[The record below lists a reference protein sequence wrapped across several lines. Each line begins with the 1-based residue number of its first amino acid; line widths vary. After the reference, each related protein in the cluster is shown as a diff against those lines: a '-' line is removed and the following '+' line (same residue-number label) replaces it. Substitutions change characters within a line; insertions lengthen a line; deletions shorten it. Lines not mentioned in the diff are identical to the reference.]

1 MMETRKPEICLIAP
15 TDELLKKSEFVIM
28 KYHKNIE
35 THKASLATAAE
46 IVNQLLKKGTEIF
59 ISRRGTKRLIEKE
72 FHVQVVE
79 IELTLADYISVIEE
93 AVKVEG
99 IVAFFTYGKIPEDVR
114 TMCQMLKIDARYYSF
129 ANFTDCKHVVK
140 EALRDGAVLGIGGA
154 DTEYFA
160 QKEGL
165 RHLVVENS
173 EESLLRAINTSEQLL
188 DMKRKE
194 QEKQRELKVKLERY
208 ELVLNYTHDA
218 IIAVDRE
225 GQIDVLNEGAER
237 IMKGKRGECLGRQVD
252 EVLPNTRLKEVMKKG
267 KRELNQLMTINGTL
281 VSTNRIPIIV
291 DGEVMGAVATFQDV
305 KALQDSE
312 QKIRIKLHQKGLFA
326 KYNFEDIIG
335 NSYKLREN
343 ISLAKKFARSD
354 ATILIQ
360 GETGTG
366 KELFAQSIHNASLRA
381 EGPFVAVNCGSLPR
395 NLLEAELFGYVE
407 GAFTGASK
415 GGKMGLFEMAHG
427 GTIFLDE
434 IGEMPV
440 ETQVQL
446 LRVLQEKE
454 IRRIG
459 SDRVTPV
466 NIRVITATNRD
477 LYKEI
482 QEKGFREDLYYR
494 LNVLNIVIPPL
505 RERRADIIP
514 IGLKLFDG
522 YADTGQAEDILFVK
536 QLLEKLRDYD
546 WPGNVRELGNMMERA
561 YVLLSQKEEYEFV
574 DKYIQSYLKISPT
587 EKRTDAG
594 DVKAGQMSDES
605 GNLENWEM
613 ENIVQALKKNHLEIT
628 KTAEDLGISRSTLW
642 RKIKKYNIQIK

>member
-1 MMETRKPEICLIAP
+1 MMENRKPEICLIAP

-114 TMCQMLKIDARYYSF
+114 TMCQILKIDARYSSF
-129 ANFTDCKHVVK
+129 ANFTDCKHVVE

-536 QLLEKLRDYD
+536 QLLKKLRDYD

-613 ENIVQALKKNHLEIT
+613 ENIYCT
-628 KTAEDLGISRSTLW
+628 GIKEESSRDY
-642 RKIKKYNIQIK
+642 KDG

>member
-1 MMETRKPEICLIAP
+1 MENKISEICLIAP
-15 TDELLKKSEFVIM
+15 TDELLKKSEFVIS
-28 KYHKNIE
+28 KYHKDIE
-35 THKASLATAAE
+35 THKASLATAVD
-46 IVNQLLKKGTEIF
+46 ITDRLLKKGTEIF

-72 FHVQVVE
+72 VHVQVVE

-93 AVKVEG
+93 AVKVDG
-99 IVAFFTYGKIPEDVR
+99 IVAFFNYGKIPEDVR

-129 ANFTDCKHVVK
+129 ANFSDCKHVVE
-140 EALRDGAVLGIGGA
+140 EALKDGAVLGIGGA

-160 QKEGL
+160 QKVGL

-173 EESLLRAINTSEQLL
+173 EESLLRAINTAEQLL
-188 DMKRKE
+188 DMKRNE
-194 QEKQRELKVKLERY
+194 QEKQRKLKVKLERY
-208 ELVLNYTHDA
+208 ELVFNYTHDA
-218 IIAVDRE
+218 IIAVDRD
-225 GQIDVLNEGAER
+225 GRIDVLNEGAEK
-237 IMKGKRGECLGRQVD
+237 IMKAKRGEYLSRQID
-252 EVLPNTRLKEVMKKG
+252 EILPNTRLREVMKKG

-312 QKIRIKLHQKGLFA
+312 QKIRIKLHDKGLFA
-326 KYNFEDIIG
+326 KYHFDDIIG
-335 NSYKLREN
+335 NSYKIREN
-343 ISLAKKFARSD
+343 ISLAKKFAGSD

-366 KELFAQSIHNASLRA
+366 KELFAQSIHNASMRS

-415 GGKMGLFEMAHG
+415 GGKTGLFEMAHG

-434 IGEMPV
+434 IGEMPL

-446 LRVLQEKE
+446 LRVIQEKE

-477 LYKEI
+477 LYEEI
-482 QEKGFREDLYYR
+482 RKKGFREDLYYR

-505 RERRADIIP
+505 RERRTDIIP
-514 IGLKLFDG
+514 IGLKLFEG
-522 YADTGQAEDILFVK
+522 YAGTQEAEDLLFVK
-536 QLLEKLRDYD
+536 QLLEKLKGYE

-561 YVLLSQKEEYEFV
+561 HVLLSQKEEYSFV
-574 DKYIQSYLKISPT
+574 EKYIQSYLRRGGESTGRDDGEKIEIQLT
-587 EKRTDAG
+587 E
-594 DVKAGQMSDES
+594 EPE
-605 GNLENWEM
+605 NLENWEKDK
-613 ENIVQALKKNHLEIT
+613 IVQTLKENRLEII

>member
-1 MMETRKPEICLIAP
+1 M
-15 TDELLKKSEFVIM
+15 
-28 KYHKNIE
+28 
-35 THKASLATAAE
+35 
-46 IVNQLLKKGTEIF
+46 
-59 ISRRGTKRLIEKE
+59 
-72 FHVQVVE
+72 
-79 IELTLADYISVIEE
+79 
-93 AVKVEG
+93 
-99 IVAFFTYGKIPEDVR
+99 
-114 TMCQMLKIDARYYSF
+114 
-129 ANFTDCKHVVK
+129 
-140 EALRDGAVLGIGGA
+140 
-154 DTEYFA
+154 
-160 QKEGL
+160 
-165 RHLVVENS
+165 ENS

-536 QLLEKLRDYD
+536 QLLKKLRDYD